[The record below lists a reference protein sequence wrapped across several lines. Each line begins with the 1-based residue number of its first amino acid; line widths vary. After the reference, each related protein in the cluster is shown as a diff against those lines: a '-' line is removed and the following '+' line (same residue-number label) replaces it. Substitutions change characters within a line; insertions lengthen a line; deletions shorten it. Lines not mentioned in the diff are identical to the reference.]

1 MFFFFLIYKTQKN
14 DNQNERFMLS
24 IFGSLCFLCVYYV
37 CVVLLNVLHTI
48 VENYILLFWWCL
60 YVVCMCVCV
69 CVCVLWKKKPWGRCG
84 RRSSQKTQNFDWLDW
99 KGGCVYVCVC
109 VCLFVFSISPDQLTI
124 SYRRTFFFFG
134 HEKKKKKKKNEKI
147 DSSEGENMLGGS
159 EPPKVLWYLLLSFP
173 FCFRCF
179 VFVFLGEG
187 GRRGSDGCSL
197 CFLAVGSQTRL
208 FHISKII

>member
-134 HEKKKKKKKNEKI
+134 HEKIKKKKKRKNW
-147 DSSEGENMLGGS
+147 LVWGGKHVGWVRATKGFVVS
-159 EPPKVLWYLLLSFP
+159 PFEFSFLFP
-173 FCFRCF
+173 LFCFCF
-179 VFVFLGEG
+179 FGGGGEE
-187 GRRGSDGCSL
+187 RKWWLFPLLFGCWQSNTTL
-197 CFLAVGSQTRL
+197 P
-208 FHISKII
+208 HI